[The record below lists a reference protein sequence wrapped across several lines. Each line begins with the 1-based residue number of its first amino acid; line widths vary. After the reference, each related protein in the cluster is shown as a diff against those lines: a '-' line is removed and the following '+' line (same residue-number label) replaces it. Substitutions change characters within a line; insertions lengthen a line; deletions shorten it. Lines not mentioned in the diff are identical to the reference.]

1 MRRCSGS
8 WRKRRKPDNGTGYL
22 RRCFVISGYFR
33 KFPLISLVISPP
45 GVIGLHYTKETGK
58 SLPMRAAGIFTYT
71 EVRMNTRAAAGQI
84 SMFPMPAGGNRKKR
98 TEAEE
103 QAIAMMK
110 EATPEMVELILEIAR
125 NEEAS
130 VYTRLQA
137 AELILN
143 RSMGRPETYLKVEAA
158 EESVEEAA
166 AGLMN
171 LFREIGEE
179 EKRKMPPLLALAEGA
194 GDPDGG

>member
-1 MRRCSGS
+1 M
-8 WRKRRKPDNGTGYL
+8 Y
-22 RRCFVISGYFR
+22 
-33 KFPLISLVISPP
+33 
-45 GVIGLHYTKETGK
+45 VIGLHYTKETGK
-58 SLPMRAAGIFTYT
+58 SLPMRPAGIFTYT